1 MERTQRARPVKATR
15 ICVFDVVKVCSS
27 LPVLLQPLA
36 LARWRWRYRP
46 VVHTLNPSQLA
57 VLFFPRAHFRLNM
70 EECCATLCP
79 LLHALELFLATAAV
93 AAADALVP
101 DALTGA

>member
-1 MERTQRARPVKATR
+1 MQGLKATR

-36 LARWRWRYRP
+36 LARWRYRP

-79 LLHALELFLATAAV
+79 LLHALSFFLATASAAV
-93 AAADALVP
+93 ADALVP